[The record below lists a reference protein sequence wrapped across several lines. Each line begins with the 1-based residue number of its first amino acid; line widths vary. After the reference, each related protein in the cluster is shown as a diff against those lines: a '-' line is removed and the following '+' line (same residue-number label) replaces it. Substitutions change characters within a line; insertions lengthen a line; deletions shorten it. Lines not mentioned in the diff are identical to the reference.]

1 MSEQTGILDDYLPQD
16 ELAKLSNSMFTRA
29 PLSGGAGSEIGPPV
43 TWKGREPIYNLE
55 SIRTWL
61 RSREQRMPRE
71 RQRDRRSEQK
81 TA

>member
-16 ELAKLSNSMFTRA
+16 ELAKQLDVHPRTVERWRR
-29 PLSGGAGSEIGPPV
+29 LGIGPPV